1 MTPTVTTP
9 ELMPVLSR
17 GKHRNPRRGACF
29 MEMASF
35 LAGERWS
42 DHPACTHPLL
52 AHLAR
57 LVNDSVTDP
66 VRPQLI
72 PLIPSVV
79 GLASDD
85 LRVDATIALRSALA
99 ALPIAAA
106 SRQHVLA
113 TAVLGCER
121 ILAELDG
128 RDLDSLSPQS
138 SQALD
143 QVPEAAVWARSFSGR
158 IRGSCRTF
166 RAQTAPHILN
176 LAVEGIALACV
187 PDVEQRLVDLLAAA
201 IADCQALILKDAAN
215 DTAKGT
221 AKETAKD
228 PTRDT
233 VTTPSRADSL
243 V

>member
-9 ELMPVLSR
+9 ELMPVLSP

-85 LRVDATIALRSALA
+85 LRVDVTIALRSALA

-128 RDLDSLSPQS
+128 RDQDSLSPQS

-143 QVPEAAVWARSFSGR
+143 QVPEAAAWARSFSGR
-158 IRGSCRTF
+158 ICGSHRTF

-201 IADCQALILKDAAN
+201 IADCQALILKEAAN

-228 PTRDT
+228 PTMDR

>member
-1 MTPTVTTP
+1 
-9 ELMPVLSR
+9 MPVLSR

-99 ALPIAAA
+99 ALPIAAE

-143 QVPEAAVWARSFSGR
+143 QVPEAAAWARSFSGR
-158 IRGSCRTF
+158 IRGSHRTF

-201 IADCQALILKDAAN
+201 VADCQALILT

-221 AKETAKD
+221 AKGSAG
-228 PTRDT
+228 DT
-233 VTTPSRADSL
+233 VGDTVATPSRADSL